1 MRYRKLTVS
10 KAGSEVGAYDYTFGR
25 GRENFWVDVPDAVGQ
40 AVLTRLKL
48 EEGQWFLDRED
59 GTPWNTRVLGKY
71 TGSTRDPTLRARIL
85 DTTGVEEILGFSSS
99 TNLETR
105 DYSVV
110 VVLDTIYGRTSPTN
124 IPA

>member
-1 MRYRKLTVS
+1 MRYRKLTPS
-10 KAGSEVGAYDYTFGR
+10 KAGSDVGAYDYTFGR
-25 GRENFWVDVPDAVGQ
+25 GKENFWVDVPDAVGQ

-48 EEGQWFLDRED
+48 ETGQWFLDRED

-85 DTTGVEEILGFSSS
+85 DTNGVNEIIGFSSS
-99 TNLETR
+99 VNPETR

-110 VVLDTIYGRTSPTN
+110 VVLDTIYGRTTPTN